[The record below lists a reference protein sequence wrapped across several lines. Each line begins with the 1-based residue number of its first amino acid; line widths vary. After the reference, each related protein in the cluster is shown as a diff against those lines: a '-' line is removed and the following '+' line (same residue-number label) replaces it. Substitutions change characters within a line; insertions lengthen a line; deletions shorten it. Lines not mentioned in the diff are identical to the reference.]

1 MKKVLH
7 MHSNI
12 FDSTHQREIKS
23 TDNVF
28 GKFLT
33 NEGCHPLDGIYKTKM
48 ECLISKHSTKSYHR
62 RILLTDFSSYPL
74 ASLSTGPLWDMLENV
89 YNFIL

>member
-28 GKFLT
+28 GKMKLYHGSIYIICLNLT
-33 NEGCHPLDGIYKTKM
+33 EERINHGLGQ
-48 ECLISKHSTKSYHR
+48 ISR
-62 RILLTDFSSYPL
+62 
-74 ASLSTGPLWDMLENV
+74 
-89 YNFIL
+89 

>member
-33 NEGCHPLDGIYKTKM
+33 NEGLYDEIEIT
-48 ECLISKHSTKSYHR
+48 EDNIFELADLIGGC
-62 RILLTDFSSYPL
+62 ILS
-74 ASLSTGPLWDMLENV
+74 
-89 YNFIL
+89 

>member
-23 TDNVF
+23 TDNV
-28 GKFLT
+28 
-33 NEGCHPLDGIYKTKM
+33 
-48 ECLISKHSTKSYHR
+48 
-62 RILLTDFSSYPL
+62 L
-74 ASLSTGPLWDMLENV
+74 ANSLQKKDYMMK
-89 YNFIL
+89 

>member
-33 NEGCHPLDGIYKTKM
+33 NEGLYDEIEIT
-48 ECLISKHSTKSYHR
+48 EDNI
-62 RILLTDFSSYPL
+62 FE
-74 ASLSTGPLWDMLENV
+74 LE
-89 YNFIL
+89 